1 MTEPSATG
9 STVTER
15 AGRPLGLMAITGAV
29 LCFSISSTLVKKAEL
44 PGPTLAFWRMVL
56 ATVVW
61 WVILWFSEHRTI
73 TLAELRRAAI
83 PGAAFGLNIT
93 AFFTG
98 VSKTAVANAEF
109 IGALTPLLVVPAGA
123 FLFKERINLRA
134 LSFGFVSLAGLI
146 LVLFNAPPRGNATW
160 TGNLIVVLAM
170 VLWAVYLLT
179 SRNLR
184 TTMSV
189 QAIMASAMPVAAV
202 TILPIVAARGELDDA
217 SGDQWW
223 YIVALAVLTGTVAH
237 GFIVFAQRTV
247 PVGTIGIIQVAQP
260 ALAVGWAY
268 LLLDQSLRPIQI
280 VGMVL
285 VLAGLLTVVL
295 VSRRATA
302 GDQVA
307 AAVATAE
314 SDR

>member
-1 MTEPSATG
+1 MS
-9 STVTER
+9 ER
-15 AGRPLGLMAITGAV
+15 PARPLGLLAMAGAV
-29 LCFSISSTLVKKAEL
+29 LCFSISSTLVKKAGL
-44 PGPTLAFWRMVL
+44 PGPTLAFWRMVI
-56 ATVVW
+56 ASGVW
-61 WVILWFSEHRTI
+61 WVILWATEHRTI
-73 TLAELRRAAI
+73 TLAELRRAAV

-98 VSKTAVANAEF
+98 VSRTAVANAEF

-123 FLFKERINLRA
+123 LLFKERVNLRA
-134 LSFGFVSLAGLI
+134 LSFGLVSLVGLV
-146 LVLFNAPPRGNATW
+146 LVLFNAPPRGSATW
-160 TGNLIVVLAM
+160 AGNLIVGLAM
-170 VLWAVYLLT
+170 VLWVVYLLT
-179 SRNLR
+179 SRGLR

-189 QAIMASAMPVAAV
+189 QAIMAAAMPIAA
-202 TILPIVAARGELDDA
+202 IAIFPIVAIRGELDDA
-217 SGDQWW
+217 SGHQWW

-268 LLLDQSLRPIQI
+268 LLLDQELRPIQ
-280 VGMVL
+280 VLGMVL

-295 VSRRATA
+295 VSRRTNAA
-302 GDQVA
+302 DPVA
-307 AAVATAE
+307 AAVAAAE

>member
-1 MTEPSATG
+1 MTA
-9 STVTER
+9 
-15 AGRPLGLMAITGAV
+15 AV
-29 LCFSISSTLVKKAEL
+29 LCFSVSSTLVKKAGL
-44 PGPTLAFWRMVL
+44 PGPTLAFWRMVI
-56 ATVVW
+56 ATAVW
-61 WVILWFSEHRTI
+61 WTILWVTEHRTV
-73 TLAELRRAAI
+73 TLAELRRALV
-83 PGAAFGLNIT
+83 PGVAFGLNIT

-123 FLFKERINLRA
+123 LLFRERINLRA
-134 LSFGFVSLAGLI
+134 LSFGLVSLAGLV
-146 LVLFNAPPRGNATW
+146 LVLFNAPARGNASW
-160 TGNLIVVLAM
+160 SGNLIVGLAM

-179 SRNLR
+179 SRGLR

-189 QAIMASAMPVAAV
+189 QAIMASAMPIAAIA
-202 TILPIVAARGELDDA
+202 ILPIVAARGELDDA
-217 SGDQWW
+217 HGTQWW

-268 LLLDQSLRPIQI
+268 LLLDQALRGIQI
-280 VGMVL
+280 VGMCL
-285 VLAGLLTVVL
+285 VLGGLLTVVL
-295 VSRRATA
+295 VSRRGNSAEP
-302 GDQVA
+302 VA
-307 AAVATAE
+307 AAVAAAE